1 MNDRYF
7 SLSRHFLW
15 LMVALLPCFAAA
27 QTRLDSLPPIDSL
40 SDGQINVY
48 TQRLAAQAAEFT
60 QVLSDRSSLATS
72 RRSILEEQWN
82 ALKADST
89 TAKTVLDSVGALLK
103 TAKSE
108 EKTALRQQNQS
119 TKTLELA
126 NKISAGDSAVQRKNL
141 RKVWKE
147 VIQMDA
153 IVHQVDVAPKIVAP
167 IAEAETKDKKR
178 EKKKKPAAE
187 TPAAEPAEAPAVST
201 ETPPPP
207 PTKPAQPAIVRTKKY
222 DPAAD
227 VMLNPPALPCQMAVN
242 TRDEFSGEIYRRTA
256 PVELF
261 RHSPAALK
269 NFLQG
274 KPNVLCE
281 AAIASAGANVTLH
294 LTFTINDP
302 SPRKAFG
309 KLEKSSQATLWFM
322 DGTSYIIYNQ
332 QLEEGVQNPEN
343 QSYVYRVQYPLI
355 AEVQKKMRR
364 MELDK
369 IRIAWSSGYEDYDV
383 QYVQLLMQQ
392 ARCLFD

>member
-1 MNDRYF
+1 
-7 SLSRHFLW
+7 
-15 LMVALLPCFAAA
+15 MVALLPCFAAA
-27 QTRLDSLPPIDSL
+27 QTSLDSLPPIDSL

-48 TQRLAAQAAEFT
+48 TQRLAAQAANFT

-126 NKISAGDSAVQRKNL
+126 NKISAGDSLLQRKNL

-147 VIQMDA
+147 VRQIDA
-153 IVHQVDVAPKIVAP
+153 IVHPVDVAPKVMEP
-167 IAEAETKDKKR
+167 ITDAETKDKKR
-178 EKKKKPAAE
+178 EKKKKPTVE
-187 TPAAEPAEAPAVST
+187 TPTAEPTEIPAVSA
-201 ETPPPP
+201 EPTPPAPA
-207 PTKPAQPAIVRTKKY
+207 KPAQPAAVRTKKY

-242 TRDEFSGEIYRRTA
+242 TRDEFSGELYRRTA

-261 RHSPAALK
+261 RHSPPALK

-281 AAIASAGANVTLH
+281 AAIAMAGANATLH

-309 KLEKSSQATLWFM
+309 KLEKNSQVTLWFM
-322 DGTSYIIYNQ
+322 DGTSFIIYNQ

-343 QSYVYRVQYPLI
+343 QSYVYRAQYPLI